1 MAEKVKVG
9 VVGVGALGK
18 HHARLYKECATAEL
32 VGVYDQ
38 DADSA
43 AAVAAEYGVK
53 AFASVAELAAQ
64 VDGLSVA
71 VPTDKHHAV
80 AKPLLELGKHILVE
94 KPITVT
100 VAEGRE
106 LVELAARRQL
116 VLQVG
121 HVERYNPVLECL
133 DRTPGEARFIEAHRL
148 ASYPPPRPGL
158 RPRGTEVSVVLDL
171 MIHDLDVILYL
182 VRSPV
187 KQVDAVG
194 VAILS
199 PTEDIANVRVAF
211 ENGCVAN
218 ITASRVSL
226 ERMRKIRV
234 FKAAAYLSLDYQTQ
248 KGEMVMLDLAQM
260 ALSRQEVSVMAA
272 NALQLELQDFVNC
285 IATVKQTGVVP
296 EPKVSG
302 EAGLQALILAEQI
315 LGKIRE
321 QNASQPSMATL
332 AALAAQQKAA
342 PTKG

>member
-1 MAEKVKVG
+1 MSDTIKVG

-18 HHARLYKECATAEL
+18 HHARLYKECAGAEL
-32 VGVYDQ
+32 VGVYDRH
-38 DADSA
+38 AETA
-43 AAVAAEYGVK
+43 AAVAAELGVR
-53 AFASVAELAAQ
+53 AFATIEALAAAA
-64 VDGLSVA
+64 DGLSVA
-71 VPTDKHHAV
+71 VPTDHHHRV
-80 AKPLLELGKHILVE
+80 AKPLLQQGKHILVE

-100 VAEGRE
+100 VAEGEE
-106 LVELAARRQL
+106 LVRLAAASKL

-133 DRTPGEARFIEAHRL
+133 DCTPGEARFIEAHRL
-148 ASYPPPRPGL
+148 APYPPPRPGL

-194 VAILS
+194 VPILS
-199 PTEDIANVRVAF
+199 PSEDIANARIAF

-218 ITASRVSL
+218 VTASRVSQ

-234 FKAAAYLSLDYQTQ
+234 FKTAAYLSLDYQTQ
-248 KGEMVMLDLAQM
+248 KGEMVMLDLPKM
-260 ALSRQEVSVMAA
+260 ALSRQEVGVMAA

-285 IATVKQTGVVP
+285 IRAVRETGVVP

-302 EAGLQALILAEQI
+302 EAGLQALCLAEQI
-315 LGKIRE
+315 LAKVRE
-321 QNASQPSMATL
+321 QARP
-332 AALAAQQKAA
+332 AAR
-342 PTKG
+342 